1 MQLGIEV
8 LLQDKKLLKY
18 LKSKRVSLVCHPAS
32 VDHNLNHS
40 LDLLSDKLKLAS
52 AFGPQHG
59 AKGDKQDNMMETSD
73 EIHSQYK
80 IPIFSL
86 YGEVRRPTAKMME
99 TFDVVLYDLQDLGC
113 RIYTFITTLFY
124 IMQECEKFQKEI
136 IILDRPN
143 PIGRPVEGMILE
155 EGYESFVGAGPLP
168 MRYGLTVGE
177 LALWFK
183 DHYKMNLDLKIIKM
197 KNYSPNKKPGMGWP
211 AQELAW
217 VNPSPNAQTL
227 TMARAYSG
235 TVMIEGT
242 NLSEGRGTTRALEI
256 VGAPDISFSQVLET
270 MEKTGRNWLKGCRL
284 RVCNFEPT
292 FHKHEKKLCSGIE
305 IHTDEAFY
313 NSDQFKPYRIV
324 ALMLKA
330 IKKNHPNYEIF
341 RDFPYEYVTD
351 KLAFDVIN
359 GGPRLRQWIED
370 ESAKPLDLEKILQKD
385 EKKWIKE
392 SRKFHL
398 YK

>member
-8 LLQDKKLLKY
+8 LLKDKKLLKY
-18 LKSKRVSLVCHPAS
+18 LKTKRVSLVCHPAS
-32 VDHNLNHS
+32 VDHKLNHS
-40 LDLLSDKLKLAS
+40 LDLLHSKIKLSS

-59 AKGDKQDNMMETSD
+59 AKGDKQDNMIETAD
-73 EIHSQYK
+73 EIHPQYQ

-86 YGEVRRPTAKMME
+86 YGEVRRPTPKMMD

-143 PIGRPVEGMILE
+143 PIGREIEGMILE
-155 EGYESFVGAGPLP
+155 EGFESFVGAGPIP

-183 DHYKMNLDLKIIKM
+183 DHFKMNVNLKVVKM
-197 KNYSPNKKPGMGWP
+197 KGYSTTKKPGYGWP
-211 AQELAW
+211 KDLAW

-227 TMARAYSG
+227 TMARAYPG
-235 TVMIEGT
+235 TVMIEGA
-242 NLSEGRGTTRALEI
+242 NLSEARGTTRALEI
-256 VGAPDISFSQVLET
+256 IGASDIDFEKVLKT
-270 MEKTGRNWLKGCRL
+270 MEKMGKSWLKGCILRL
-284 RVCNFEPT
+284 CYFEPT
-292 FHKHEKKLCSGIE
+292 FHKHQKKLCSGIQ
-305 IHTDEAFY
+305 IHTDDAFY
-313 NSDQFKPYRIV
+313 NPKQFKPYRVV

-330 IKKNHPNYEIF
+330 IKENYPNYEIF

-359 GGPRLRQWIED
+359 GGPKLREWIE
-370 ESAKPLDLEKILQKD
+370 SSSTKPSDLEKILQKD
-385 EKKWIKE
+385 EKRWAKE
-392 SRKFHL
+392 SRKFYL

>member
-8 LLQDKKLLKY
+8 LLKDKKLLKY
-18 LKSKRVSLVCHPAS
+18 LKTKKVSLVCHPAS

-40 LDLLSDKLKLAS
+40 FDLLYEKIKLAS

-59 AKGDKQDNMMETSD
+59 VKGDKQDNMIETAD

-80 IPIFSL
+80 IPVFSL
-86 YGEVRRPTAKMME
+86 YGEVRRPTLKMME

-124 IMQECEKFQKEI
+124 IMQECEKFQKEM

-143 PIGRPVEGMILE
+143 PIGRPIEGMILE
-155 EGYESFVGAGPLP
+155 DGFESFVGAGPLP

-183 DHYKMNLDLKIIKM
+183 DHYKMNLNLKVIKM
-197 KNYSPNKKPGMGWP
+197 KGYSLKKKPGLGWP
-211 AQELAW
+211 VEELAW

-227 TMARAYSG
+227 TMARAYPG
-235 TVMIEGT
+235 TVLIEGT
-242 NLSEGRGTTRALEI
+242 HLSEARGTTRALEI
-256 VGAPDISFSQVLET
+256 VGASDIDFSKVLKT
-270 MEKTGRNWLKGCRL
+270 MEKIGKNWLRGCKL
-284 RVCNFEPT
+284 RICNFEPT
-292 FHKHEKKLCSGIE
+292 FHKYEKRLCSGIQ

-313 NSDQFKPYRIV
+313 KPEQFKPYRIV

-330 IKKNHPNYEIF
+330 IKENYPNYEIF

-359 GGPRLRQWIED
+359 GGPKLRQWIE
-370 ESAKPLDLEKILQKD
+370 ERSAKPADLEKILQKD
-385 EKKWIKE
+385 EKKWAKE
-392 SRKFHL
+392 SSKFHL

>member
-18 LKSKRVSLVCHPAS
+18 LKTKRVSLVCHPAS
-32 VDHNLNHS
+32 VDHKLNHS
-40 LDLLSDKLKLAS
+40 LDLLQGKVKLTS

-59 AKGDKQDNMMETSD
+59 AKGDKQDNMIETAD
-73 EIHSQYK
+73 EIHPHYK

-86 YGEVRRPTAKMME
+86 YGEVRRPTLKMMD

-143 PIGRPVEGMILE
+143 PIGRGIEGMILE
-155 EGYESFVGAGPLP
+155 EGYESFVGAGPIP

-177 LALWFK
+177 LAMWFK
-183 DHYKMNLDLKIIKM
+183 DHFKMNVNLKVVKM
-197 KNYSPNKKPGMGWP
+197 KGYSPTKKPGYGWP
-211 AQELAW
+211 QDLAW

-227 TMARAYSG
+227 TMARAYTG

-242 NLSEGRGTTRALEI
+242 HLSEGRGTTRALEI
-256 VGAPDISFSQVLET
+256 IGASDIDFPQVLKTMET
-270 MEKTGRNWLKGCRL
+270 MGKSWLRGCVLRL
-284 RVCNFEPT
+284 CNFEPT
-292 FHKHEKKLCSGIE
+292 FHKHEKKLCSGIQ
-305 IHTDEAFY
+305 IHTDDAFY
-313 NSDQFKPYRIV
+313 NSTQFKPYRIV
-324 ALMLKA
+324 SLMLKA
-330 IKKNHPNYEIF
+330 IKEVHPNYEIF

-359 GGPRLRQWIED
+359 GGPKLREWIENR
-370 ESAKPLDLEKILQKD
+370 SAKPADLDKILQKD
-385 EKKWIKE
+385 EKRWAKE
-392 SRKFHL
+392 SRKFYL